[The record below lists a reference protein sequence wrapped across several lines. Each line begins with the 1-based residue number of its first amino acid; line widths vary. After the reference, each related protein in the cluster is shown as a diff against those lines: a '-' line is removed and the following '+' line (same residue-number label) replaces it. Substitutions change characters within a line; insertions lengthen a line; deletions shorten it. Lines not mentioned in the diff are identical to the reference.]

1 MFPIAAK
8 FSALFAKTWRVNK
21 LFHNPNAFK
30 RIKVTEMDVIKPYII
45 IMGVNL
51 IVLSCWTAISPLR
64 YKRFNYPGTDEW
76 NRVIATYGICTSE
89 SESDFW
95 PFLGVILAI
104 NCSLLVIANIQAY
117 QARSIQTEYSE
128 SRYILIIMM
137 GIAQMFSLAV
147 PCISLLSRQPKPY
160 FVVMLIV
167 ICCISATVLGVM
179 FWPKIVHTRSW
190 LKEKAGKEKNKDA
203 KKASA
208 DIDAM
213 RAYSDSGDDGL
224 KVVVMNRPDFSSLRV
239 PSRYLPDA
247 TKFKSS
253 LKDESDKFSSVRLRT
268 PNHKSTTEF
277 KAGQVQF
284 CEDIAEEEK
293 DEITDEDHVTDSV
306 PSNVDKIGS
315 NGLENGECDDI
326 KVSVS

>member
-1 MFPIAAK
+1 MFLIAVK

-51 IVLSCWTAISPLR
+51 VVLSCWTVISPLR

-179 FWPKIVHTRSW
+179 FWPKIVHTRLW
-190 LKEKAGKEKNKDA
+190 LKEKAEKEKNKAA
-203 KKASA
+203 KRLSA
-208 DIDAM
+208 DIDAV
-213 RAYSDSGDDGL
+213 RALAYSDGGDDGL
-224 KVVVMNRPDFSSLRV
+224 KVVVMTRPNFSSFGV
-239 PSRYLPDA
+239 PSHNLPDA

-253 LKDESDKFSSVRLRT
+253 LKYESNEFASIRLRT

-277 KAGQVQF
+277 KTGQVQF
-284 CEDIAEEEK
+284 CEDIVEEEK
-293 DEITDEDHVTDSV
+293 DEITDEDHVTDSA
-306 PSNVDKIGS
+306 PSYVDKIGS
-315 NGLENGECDDI
+315 NCI
-326 KVSVS
+326 